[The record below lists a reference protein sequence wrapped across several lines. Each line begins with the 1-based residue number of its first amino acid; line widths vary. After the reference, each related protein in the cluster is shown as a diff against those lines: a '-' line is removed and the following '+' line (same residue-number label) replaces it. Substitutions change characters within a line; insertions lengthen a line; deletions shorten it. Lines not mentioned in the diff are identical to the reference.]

1 MSEALHNE
9 NELLQRI
16 AAGDEDAFSRLY
28 KYYQPRLHLFILPLT
43 GFSRQDADEVMQDI
57 FIKVWLRRETLAGI
71 RSAQSYLF
79 TMAKNR
85 LYDMRTQQAQLTKA
99 GHVLQLQQ
107 AEGHMEVQEKIQLD
121 EYHEIARLAISRLPQ
136 QKRRIFLLRN
146 EQGLSLDEIAAQL
159 NITKFAVKK
168 QLYEAVKS
176 VKDYLKQHAGV
187 DIPIIILIYSCL
199 NRF

>member
-9 NELLQRI
+9 NEILQRI
-16 AAGDEDAFSRLY
+16 AAGDENAFARLY
-28 KYYQPRLHLFILPLT
+28 KYYQPRLYLFILPLT

-57 FIKVWLRRETLAGI
+57 FVKVWLRKETLVGI

-85 LYDMRTQQAQLTKA
+85 LYDIRAQQAQLQKGNQA
-99 GHVLQLQQ
+99 LQQ
-107 AEGHMEVQEKIQLD
+107 QQSGSHTEVHEKIQLA
-121 EYHEIARLAISRLPQ
+121 EYHEMARMAITRLPQ
-136 QKRRIFLLRN
+136 QKRRIFMLRN

-168 QLYEAVKS
+168 QLYEAIKS
-176 VKDYLKQHAGV
+176 VKDYLKQKAGL

-199 NRF
+199 GRF

>member
-9 NELLQRI
+9 HELIQRI
-16 AAGDEDAFSRLY
+16 AAGDESAFARLY
-28 KYYQPRLHLFILPLT
+28 KHYQPRLHLFILPLT

-57 FIKVWLRRETLAGI
+57 FIKVWLRKETLVTL
-71 RSAQSYLF
+71 RSVQSYLF

-85 LYDMRTQQAQLTKA
+85 LYDMRVQQAQLLKA
-99 GHVLQLQQ
+99 SQGSRQHQG
-107 AEGHMEVQEKIQLD
+107 ESHTEVHEKIQLD
-121 EYHEIARLAISRLPQ
+121 EYHEIARLAIDRLPR
-136 QKRRIFLLRN
+136 QKRRIFMLRN

-176 VKDYLKQHAGV
+176 VKDYLKQKAGL
-187 DIPIIILIYSCL
+187 DIPIVLLIYSYL
-199 NRF
+199 GRF